1 MDKIRPQD
9 DLYEYVNGEWLK
21 TAVIP
26 DDRPMVGGFSQLDME
41 VEELMMKEMSAFEKG
56 EKSSDILGVADA
68 IRLYRLVKDVNKR
81 NELDAE
87 PVLPIL
93 SIVDSLGCVN
103 CLNKN
108 AYQLAMKGVDLPFNF
123 MVDTDMGDA
132 RSNSFII
139 MGPTTILPDTA
150 YYGTEN
156 GEALLKVYAENA
168 RKALGHT
175 KLSAEDIDAF
185 VEDTLAFDALVAKKV
200 KSAVEWADYVNNH
213 NPMSVDEVSEY
224 LKPFDFRK
232 FLSDIYGDKL
242 PTTVDV
248 YDPKAIKE
256 FNGYYSKENF
266 KLYKHWAYVKKL
278 LAASKYLSEE
288 LHSISTAYR
297 RAITGVAKDPVIE
310 KEAYQVTSSVFA
322 EPIGVYY
329 GRTYFGEEAKADVVS
344 LVKKIIATYQRRVA
358 ENKFLAE
365 ETKKKAILKLSTIN
379 IKMGYP
385 DGVRDIYKQLTVD
398 ENDSYYD
405 AMTKLN
411 EVLLKENLGK
421 LHKEVDRNEWLMPG
435 HMVNACYDPQRN
447 DITFPAGIL
456 QKPFYSIKQT
466 VSENLGGIGAVIAH
480 EVSHAFDNNG
490 AHFDENGNIFNW
502 WTEEDFK
509 AFDEKTKAMI
519 KQWDG
524 IKFCNDVVNGEL
536 VVSENIADNGGL
548 AVALDI
554 MHQIEGTDFKLFFE
568 NWAKVWC
575 SKAKEEFTL
584 YLLKNDV
591 HSPSKLR
598 CNIAIRNFD
607 EWYETFDVKEGDGL
621 YLPKEERIIVW

>member
-21 TAVIP
+21 TAIIP

-68 IRLYRLVKDVNKR
+68 IRLYRLVKDINKR

-256 FNGYYSKENF
+256 FNDYYSKENF

-297 RAITGVAKDPVIE
+297 RAITGVTKDPVIE

-421 LHKEVDRNEWLMPG
+421 LHKKVDRNEWLMPG

-519 KQWDG
+519 EQWDG

-554 MHQIEGTDFKLFFE
+554 MHQIKGTDFKLFFE